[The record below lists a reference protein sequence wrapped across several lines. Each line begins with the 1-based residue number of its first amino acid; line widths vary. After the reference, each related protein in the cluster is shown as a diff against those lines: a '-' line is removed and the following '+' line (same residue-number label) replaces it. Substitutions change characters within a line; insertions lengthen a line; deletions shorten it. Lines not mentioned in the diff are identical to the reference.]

1 MKHTH
6 KKISKIEKVL
16 KEPVFIQFTDETINI
31 RRNLIITSFVTLIY
45 KLSDLITTFTP
56 LGITIDKN
64 SSSSNDLD
72 TIFCCI
78 VVYHFIH
85 FFWQSWD
92 TLKES
97 AIRATGTRL
106 FHITTGE
113 FADNRADYTNNPRQS
128 SLLNWFLGLLN
139 TLDYNIK
146 DIKKINYEKA
156 SSAEI
161 SLELQ
166 NVNNNISNLYK
177 LLIEEKNIDIRLKR
191 FEKYFTIFSL
201 SQILRFWSI

>member
-1 MKHTH
+1 M
-6 KKISKIEKVL
+6 IWIQYCVVL
-16 KEPVFIQFTDETINI
+16 WFII
-31 RRNLIITSFVTLIY
+31 L
-45 KLSDLITTFTP
+45 
-56 LGITIDKN
+56 
-64 SSSSNDLD
+64 
-72 TIFCCI
+72 
-78 VVYHFIH
+78 FI

-106 FHITTGE
+106 FHITTGK

-146 DIKKINYEKA
+146 DIIKTNYEKA
-156 SSAEI
+156 SSAEV

-201 SQILRFWSI
+201 SQILRFWSIELLFPICIGLWSIYITFPHYLLLEKSELWRCSILSVLSI